1 MQRYYNHKLLPEI
14 FISLRILL
22 IAEPGELQFDKL
34 PKVYARDEK
43 VTVKVIRQHG
53 IDGEISV
60 KWKTNENT
68 AKDNIDYKGGSGV
81 LTFLDGM
88 VRAIIINMK
97 LTKY

>member
-34 PKVYARDEK
+34 PKVYTRDEK